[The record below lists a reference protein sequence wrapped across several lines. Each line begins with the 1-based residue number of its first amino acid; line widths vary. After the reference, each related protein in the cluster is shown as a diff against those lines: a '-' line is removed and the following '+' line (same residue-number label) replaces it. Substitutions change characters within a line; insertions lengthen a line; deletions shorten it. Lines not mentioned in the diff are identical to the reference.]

1 MYKGITPTLTLTLP
15 EDIDL
20 TDANHVYVTL
30 RENDS
35 PEILPNGR
43 LLVKPNP
50 VKYTKTGEELTVDK
64 NVITLE
70 LTQEETLSI
79 RPGRLDIQVNWT
91 YLDGSNT
98 KRVCTDIASIIF
110 KTNLEP
116 GVLV

>member
-20 TDANHVYVTL
+20 TNANNVYVTL
-30 RENDS
+30 AENTT

-43 LLVKPNP
+43 KLVKPNP
-50 VKYTKTGEELTVDK
+50 VKYTKTGEDLTIDE

-91 YLDGSNT
+91 YLDRGNT
-98 KRVCTDIASIIF
+98 KRVCTDVASIVF